1 MSSKVLLI
9 LVDGMRPDA
18 VLNNPRLKAYYED
31 SLHDFAAQTTFP
43 PVTLPCHMSLFHS
56 VGSERHGITTNTFV
70 PQNHPVRGLVET
82 LHDAGKTTA
91 FFYTWAE
98 LRDLCTPGECLS
110 FSWFMKPGQLPY
122 PEVEHRA
129 TAACKAYIDEF
140 APDFAFLYL
149 GATDEIGHDVG
160 WMTKAYEDEVD
171 NATSCILDITATLP
185 KEYAV
190 IVTADHGG
198 HGRNHGDD
206 VPEDMTIPILYR
218 GDEFKPGVGRGFNI
232 KDIAPTI
239 AKLLG
244 VAPDRNWEGTSRL

>member
-1 MSSKVLLI
+1 MKTKHTATMFAILAAALYAINIPLSKILL
-9 LVDGMRPDA
+9 
-18 VLNNPRLKAYYED
+18 K
-31 SLHDFAAQTTFP
+31 Q
-43 PVTLPCHMSLFHS
+43 
-56 VGSERHGITTNTFV
+56 
-70 PQNHPVRGLVET
+70 VEPT
-82 LHDAGKTTA
+82 MMT
-91 FFYTWAE
+91 
-98 LRDLCTPGECLS
+98 
-110 FSWFMKPGQLPY
+110 
-122 PEVEHRA
+122 
-129 TAACKAYIDEF
+129 
-140 APDFAFLYL
+140 AFLYL